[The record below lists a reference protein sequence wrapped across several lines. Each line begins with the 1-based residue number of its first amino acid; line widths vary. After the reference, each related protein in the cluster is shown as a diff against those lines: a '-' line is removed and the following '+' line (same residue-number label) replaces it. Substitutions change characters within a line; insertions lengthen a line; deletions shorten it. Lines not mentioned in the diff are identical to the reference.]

1 MILSLFSL
9 SVFHVFASSF
19 LFFSLPTHC
28 PTLPTFTPSLI
39 STTSHSQPPTSSP
52 LHLSFSFFFFLLFF
66 SLSSPPPATAGI
78 ISLVRHVPTATITSS
93 NLHLRHTH
101 SRPLHTSCCLHSPF
115 LGLTNEVFSLLD
127 FCSCCLCYWA
137 LFGLFESPCI

>member
-39 STTSHSQPPTSSP
+39 TTTSHSQPPTSSP
-52 LHLSFSFFFFLLFF
+52 LHLSFSFFFFPFIF
-66 SLSSPPPATAGI
+66 LSI
-78 ISLVRHVPTATITSS
+78 ISTTSHGRHHLPCPPCPHCYHHQQQPASS
-93 NLHLRHTH
+93 TH
-101 SRPLHTSCCLHSPF
+101 SQPSLHTSCCLHSPF